1 MGTRVPPAVVLAL
14 AGAVGDFVGK
24 LERDLGVDGTELTV
38 LFGLV
43 VGALI
48 VLLLMGNRAAKKKAL
63 RVAHAG
69 RFVAADPF
77 ARSFH
82 LQRSVRVEPVPDP
95 VTHGPARDPSN
106 PRYRPETLLPDVP
119 DPAFPTLENNRVAA
133 LAIEEASLSLES
145 PSAFSSPIGVVPVG
159 SGPIGANPLGAGPLG
174 AGPLGAGAG
183 PLGAGAGPLGAN
195 PLGASPS
202 GPPGFSGPSGPSS
215 NGSVP
220 GIVSTGEHR
229 ITLGV
234 EPGTPTDSGGVAVA
248 TAAPL
253 VGWYEDPDG
262 TPGSLRY
269 WDGQAWTA
277 RRLA

>member
-1 MGTRVPPAVVLAL
+1 MGTRVSPAVVPAL
-14 AGAVGDFVGK
+14 AGTVGDFVGK
-24 LERDLGVDGTELTV
+24 LERDLGVDGTELTI

-77 ARSFH
+77 ARRFR
-82 LQRSVRVEPVPDP
+82 LQRSVRVEPAPDP
-95 VTHGPARDPSN
+95 MTHGPARDLSN
-106 PRYRPETLLPDVP
+106 PRYRPEAQLPDVP
-119 DPAFPTLENNRVAA
+119 DPAFPTLEDNRVAG
-133 LAIEEASLSLES
+133 LAVEEASLSLDR

-159 SGPIGANPLGAGPLG
+159 SGPIGLSPIGASPLGAGPSG
-174 AGPLGAGAG
+174 
-183 PLGAGAGPLGAN
+183 
-195 PLGASPS
+195 PS
-202 GPPGFSGPSGPSS
+202 GPAGPSS

-234 EPGTPTDSGGVAVA
+234 EPGTPSDSGGVAVA

-277 RRLA
+277 RRPA

>member
-1 MGTRVPPAVVLAL
+1 MGTRVSPAVVLAL

-43 VGALI
+43 VGALV
-48 VLLLMGNRAAKKKAL
+48 VLLLIGNRAAKKKAL

-82 LQRSVRVEPVPDP
+82 LQRSVRVEPAQDP
-95 VTHGPARDPSN
+95 VTHGPARDLSN
-106 PRYRPETLLPDVP
+106 PRYRPEAQLPDVP
-119 DPAFPTLENNRVAA
+119 DPAFPTLEENRVAA
-133 LAIEEASLSLES
+133 LAIEEASLSLDR

-159 SGPIGANPLGAGPLG
+159 SSPTGLSPIGASPIGASPSS
-174 AGPLGAGAG
+174 
-183 PLGAGAGPLGAN
+183 

-202 GPPGFSGPSGPSS
+202 GPAGPSGPSS

-234 EPGTPTDSGGVAVA
+234 EPGTPSDSGGVAVA

-277 RRLA
+277 RRPA